1 MKNFI
6 FALCLMI
13 LMGSGQLAWAD
24 TRAVQLSVP
33 GCNS

>member
-6 FALCLMI
+6 LALCLII
-13 LMGSGQLAWAD
+13 LMGSGQLARAD